1 MDAKKKEKKNL
12 PRNSGFTGII
22 AAFCADWCG
31 QRECA
36 GLTLNGFFWIYLQEG
51 KVCVIITVR
60 KCFKHTTFRGL
71 VDACLSENMHLTAG
85 LSRFVDVTR
94 LNYGFTFNCVS
105 STFFFCLLAFV
116 HTLRFYGRFWLP
128 ALLLICCYQLL
139 VKKTSTLCVFKPVCI
154 VTLPDCLVYFCG
166 VLFGFFCLLFCSFNS
181 GLCWIFLSS
190 VMCIMRLSGKS
201 MFEQNAWFPP
211 PAQIH

>member
-1 MDAKKKEKKNL
+1 MHFYVVPFHHGCKKKKEKKNL

-36 GLTLNGFFWIYLQEG
+36 CLTLNGCFWIYLQEG

-105 STFFFCLLAFV
+105 SPFFFVFLPLCTRCASMAGFGCRHCCWFVVTSFLLKKHPPFVCLSLCAS
-116 HTLRFYGRFWLP
+116 
-128 ALLLICCYQLL
+128 LLCRI
-139 VKKTSTLCVFKPVCI
+139 VWFTSAGFCSGFS
-154 VTLPDCLVYFCG
+154 VYFSV
-166 VLFGFFCLLFCSFNS
+166 VLSQDCVG
-181 GLCWIFLSS
+181 SS
-190 VMCIMRLSGKS
+190 SP
-201 MFEQNAWFPP
+201 AWC
-211 PAQIH
+211 A